1 MSDTVDGG
9 NLRQH
14 PKEPSG
20 LALVFALV
28 ACAFLL
34 ATMAAFVADKVTW
47 ALAGTCVSLV
57 LLVVFR
63 WAVVPSPPRKH
74 EPWWAWHWD
83 RGDFEHVPVTYDRVT
98 RWRRGSFVTLY
109 RLVGVRS
116 TEWRLYLPFNASV
129 GIQLDKE

>member
-1 MSDTVDGG
+1 MNKLEEPDT
-9 NLRQH
+9 NQH

-20 LALVFALV
+20 LALVIALV

-63 WAVVPSPPRKH
+63 WAAALKPSKH
-74 EPWWAWHWD
+74 EPWWTWHWD
-83 RGDFEHVPVTYDRVT
+83 RVEVLDASVSYSRVI

-109 RLVGVRS
+109 RLEGSRS